1 MECKYCGAKL
11 RDGANFCPKC
21 GREINP
27 FGTGVALSSGQDPS
41 QKRKKGC
48 LIAGIAGAVILA
60 AAAIVFLWRS
70 GLPDPL
76 SALPAAQQEAESEE
90 RKPEEDFLEDEAA
103 AESVEESWEEAAA
116 EAQEDGWPP
125 ENVELAVPGAKTGDY
140 EAIQLEENEEG
151 KCVVTP
157 GIIREYFPEATTC
170 YFDDLPRLGE
180 DIDDYIKNSYVF
192 ASFIKRGIDEPYTGE
207 GNRFERDPRT
217 GVYLLLFQ
225 WKDGRPYLTG

>member
-60 AAAIVFLWRS
+60 AAAAAIVFLWKS
-70 GLPDPL
+70 GLPDSL
-76 SALPAAQQEAESEE
+76 SALPSAQQEAETEE

-103 AESVEESWEEAAA
+103 AESVEESWEEAADGSGTGISVSGSAGVHAVYGRAA
-116 EAQEDGWPP
+116 EDAACQSGEEP
-125 ENVELAVPGAKTGDY
+125 DY
-140 EAIQLEENEEG
+140 
-151 KCVVTP
+151 
-157 GIIREYFPEATTC
+157 
-170 YFDDLPRLGE
+170 
-180 DIDDYIKNSYVF
+180 
-192 ASFIKRGIDEPYTGE
+192 
-207 GNRFERDPRT
+207 
-217 GVYLLLFQ
+217 
-225 WKDGRPYLTG
+225 GRSVRSG